1 MGVAAIQ
8 RRMTGELDAAGDVVT
23 GALVA
28 CAVEPRSGEGQG
40 REPTHGTHC
49 LNCRAELT
57 GAYCARCGQ
66 AAEVH
71 RTMAAIWHEIL
82 HGVLHLEGK
91 IWQTL
96 PELALRPG
104 QLTRRYIHGERA
116 RFVSP
121 LALFLFSAFL
131 MYAVYSLT
139 GDDGS
144 SRPVSVR
151 ESAEELREE
160 TEEADRKIANI
171 EASLREPGLTAKR
184 RARLQ
189 QRLADARANRQDLAA
204 ASTIVENISRE
215 APDRESRTASLLG
228 QYRSDPDLVAY
239 KLKANAYKL
248 SWLLILISTPFMWLL
263 FLGKRDYGLYDHAVF
278 VTYSI
283 AFMSMLFSVWMIA
296 SAIGF
301 ITGII
306 TLALMLYALW
316 HMYWQMKDA
325 YRLSRAGALLR
336 LPFLYSFAAVSG
348 GMFYALLSAVS

>member
-1 MGVAAIQ
+1 
-8 RRMTGELDAAGDVVT
+8 MTGELDAAGDAVT

-28 CAVEPRSGEGQG
+28 RAVEPMSGETRGD
-40 REPTHGTHC
+40 EPAHGTHC
-49 LNCRAELT
+49 LNCRGELT
-57 GAYCARCGQ
+57 GPYCARCGQ
-66 AAEVH
+66 PAEVH

-91 IWQTL
+91 IWRTL
-96 PELALRPG
+96 PELAFRPG
-104 QLTRRYIHGERA
+104 QLTRRYIQGERA

-131 MYAVYSLT
+131 MYGVYSLT
-139 GDDGS
+139 GDDGGA
-144 SRPVSVR
+144 RPVSVQ

-160 TEEADRKIANI
+160 TAKADRKIANI
-171 EASLREPGLTAKR
+171 EAELREPGLTANR
-184 RARLQ
+184 RAKLQ

-204 ASTIVENISRE
+204 AGAIVENISRE
-215 APDRESRTASLLG
+215 TPDRESRTASLLG

-248 SWLLILISTPFMWLL
+248 SWLLILISTPFVWLL
-263 FLGKRDYGLYDHAVF
+263 FMGKRGYGLYDHAVF

-283 AFMSMLFSVWMIA
+283 AFMSMLFSAWMIA
-296 SAIGF
+296 SAIGLL
-301 ITGII
+301 TGIS
-306 TLALMLYALW
+306 TLGLMLYALW
-316 HMYWQMKDA
+316 HMYGQMKDA
-325 YRLSRAGALLR
+325 YRLSRTGALVR